1 MFPKCLVKKNNSHL
15 DCAVKARLREG
26 NPLLFRRYE
35 ERERIS
41 FVGYSKQFGLIE
53 FNLEISI
60 FIEEMKLYT
69 TLPFFL
75 INKGNTSNPAPNI
88 KSNNR

>member
-1 MFPKCLVKKNNSHL
+1 MFTNCLLKYNSHL
-15 DCAVKARLREG
+15 GRVVKAG
-26 NPLLFRRYE
+26 KGIYCFSVVMKK

-41 FVGYSKQFGLIE
+41 FVGYNKQFGLIE